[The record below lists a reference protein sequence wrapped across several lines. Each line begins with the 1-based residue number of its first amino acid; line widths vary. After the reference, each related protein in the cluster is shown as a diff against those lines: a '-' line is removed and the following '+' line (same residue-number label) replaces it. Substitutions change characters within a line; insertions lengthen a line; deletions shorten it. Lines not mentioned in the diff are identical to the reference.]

1 MCAEKSAGARGLFKK
16 GRGGRPNVFVQEE
29 EKWSG
34 RDGVFSPAA
43 ALCQTSSPP
52 QKKQKKNKTRA
63 LSLYPRSEKEA
74 GLVNKHC
81 ASGCE
86 QKQSPKQFLS
96 SCGQSHNHAVGRPE
110 TPQPSLFGLIF
121 LCSLEDETSRAELS
135 YGLSA
140 TLSCKG

>member
-1 MCAEKSAGARGLFKK
+1 MRRKERRCPWTFQKRTGRETQCLCARRRKVEWA
-16 GRGGRPNVFVQEE
+16 GRGIF
-29 EKWSG
+29 
-34 RDGVFSPAA
+34 
-43 ALCQTSSPP
+43 TSSCTLSDIITPP
-52 QKKQKKNKTRA
+52 KKNKKQNKTRA

-121 LCSLEDETSRAELS
+121 LCSLEEETSRAELS